1 MSANR
6 CVQPPGDVVAIGQG
20 SRDAE
25 LTYERLPG
33 ETSAA
38 YEAFCA
44 YRDKGASRST
54 AKVARQLG
62 KSKTLIDRWSSRWS
76 WGSRAAAYDAYLD
89 SERRAAAAKEAREA
103 AQRHARIA
111 RLAQERIC
119 ERLET
124 LDVEALPL
132 GSLGNWLDVACR
144 VERIALGLD
153 DRAAVML
160 EATKPSEVV
169 VRFVRDWTPRAG

>member
-1 MSANR
+1 MGRWPSDESE
-6 CVQPPGDVVAIGQG
+6 QTHESEQ
-20 SRDAE
+20 
-25 LTYERLPG
+25 TYERLPR
-33 ETSAA
+33 ESSAA

-62 KSKTLIDRWSSRWS
+62 KSKSLIDRWSSRWS
-76 WGSRAAAYDAYLD
+76 WGSRAAAYDGYLD
-89 SERRAAAAKEAREA
+89 SERRAAAAQEARET

-132 GSLGNWLDVACR
+132 GSLGNWLEVACR

-153 DRAAVML
+153 DKAAMML
-160 EATKPSEVV
+160 QATKPSELVV
-169 VRFVRDWTPRAG
+169 LLVRDWAPSSG